1 MRRLKQE
8 SGMALIVSLIILTI
22 ITLGSVVAMQRAN
35 TQSKMI
41 GNLQHK
47 QALFTTGQN
56 EINFM
61 LEQLKEDDIR
71 QSMLGL
77 FDSNSSGK
85 NDQLLF
91 ISDELKGHF
100 TIKNEIRKVS
110 LPTVNNSL
118 KSIEGSSAG
127 TPALRPYYLA
137 STVTVKEKYYNHLT
151 DTGIKDVQE
160 IGFYYLIP
168 TAVDAH

>member
-1 MRRLKQE
+1 
-8 SGMALIVSLIILTI
+8 MALIVSLIILTI

-71 QSMLGL
+71 
-77 FDSNSSGK
+77 
-85 NDQLLF
+85 
-91 ISDELKGHF
+91 
-100 TIKNEIRKVS
+100 
-110 LPTVNNSL
+110 
-118 KSIEGSSAG
+118 
-127 TPALRPYYLA
+127 
-137 STVTVKEKYYNHLT
+137 
-151 DTGIKDVQE
+151 
-160 IGFYYLIP
+160 
-168 TAVDAH
+168 